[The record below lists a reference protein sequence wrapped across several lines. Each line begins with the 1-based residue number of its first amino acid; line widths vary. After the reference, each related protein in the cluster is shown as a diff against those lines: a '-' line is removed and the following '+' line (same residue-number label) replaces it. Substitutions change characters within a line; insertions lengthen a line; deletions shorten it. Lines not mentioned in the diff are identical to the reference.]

1 MQCSDGKCRCS
12 GDVAMGVKRS
22 SDERVELG
30 VKAKAGAGEARLDE
44 GHRIPVA
51 SSLPAPA
58 PLALPASG

>member
-1 MQCSDGKCRCS
+1 
-12 GDVAMGVKRS
+12 MGVKR